1 MDLAL
6 CTARSGNMLASGF
19 LNYVFFNASC
29 INISIGQI
37 DRVKYKFPPQKKTCT
52 MLFEVLYKS
61 PKNSLFHL
69 LKCHFMMVFVTFW
82 NALCV
87 DCGWQYLQVREA
99 VLEEDV
105 PVVEEKLFLANTQQ
119 ASHQGIQRL
128 RRNRTVLASWS
139 WSYFESQTF
148 LRDWVSRAILKC
160 RQMTGRVEHN
170 ESRKQKDAGRM
181 VMGEGRKKGKKK
193 IAWHNHYQRMLLSG
207 TEVKCRLVK
216 HLHKIF

>member
-1 MDLAL
+1 
-6 CTARSGNMLASGF
+6 
-19 LNYVFFNASC
+19 
-29 INISIGQI
+29 
-37 DRVKYKFPPQKKTCT
+37 
-52 MLFEVLYKS
+52 MLFKRLYRA
-61 PKNSLFHL
+61 PENSETNTIM
-69 LKCHFMMVFVTFW
+69 KWHFKRWNTFW

-148 LRDWVSRAILKC
+148 LRDWVSWAILKC

-193 IAWHNHYQRMLLSG
+193 KNSMA
-207 TEVKCRLVK
+207 
-216 HLHKIF
+216 